1 MTLNIVCRSKAYQ
14 RSGLI
19 IRLKNLPLLIN
30 STYLLMQI
38 YLAPLQGLTDR
49 IFREA
54 FSKNIGLF
62 DKTFSPFIRVQNEN
76 FYRPT
81 QCNDILATHNLFQQP
96 VPQFLGND
104 AASFQ
109 KFEELCTENGYNEVN
124 INMGCPYPMVTGKKM
139 GAGLLAHPD
148 LISKLLEGVFSQT
161 KLRVSVKCRL
171 GMENTNDFPEII
183 AILNQ
188 FPLEEVII
196 HPRIGKQQYKGEA
209 DMKAFAQF
217 LPLVKHSVCYN
228 GDILTPEDVN
238 RLVQLSPQT
247 DKIMIGRGLL
257 RNPFLLSEIRGEKLT
272 REEKVK
278 KLRNFHLSMIENCGK
293 KYSGDQHFLRH
304 MVELWEYQSLA
315 FEDGHK
321 IFKAVKKCKTQSQY
335 GEIIFA
341 AINNYQ

>member
-1 MTLNIVCRSKAYQ
+1 
-14 RSGLI
+14 
-19 IRLKNLPLLIN
+19 
-30 STYLLMQI
+30 
-38 YLAPLQGLTDR
+38 
-49 IFREA
+49 
-54 FSKNIGLF
+54 
-62 DKTFSPFIRVQNEN
+62 
-76 FYRPT
+76 
-81 QCNDILATHNLFQQP
+81 
-96 VPQFLGND
+96 
-104 AASFQ
+104 
-109 KFEELCTENGYNEVN
+109 
-124 INMGCPYPMVTGKKM
+124 
-139 GAGLLAHPD
+139 
-148 LISKLLEGVFSQT
+148 
-161 KLRVSVKCRL
+161 
-171 GMENTNDFPEII
+171 MENTNGFDEII

-188 FPLEEVII
+188 YPFEEVIL

-217 LPLVKHSVCYN
+217 VPLVKHSVCYN

-247 DKIMIGRGLL
+247 DKIMIGRGIL

-272 REEKVK
+272 REERVK
-278 KLRNFHLSMIENCGK
+278 KLRNFHLSMIENCEK

-304 MVELWEYQSLA
+304 MVEFWEYQSLA